1 MSELGK
7 ELQKIK
13 NELDELPSDL
23 SISTATIT
31 CKTDIIY
38 NVENIGLYF
47 NDFDDII
54 IGKKYGNRIVS
65 DIINVKE
72 NKTKKEEKSKKNFYN
87 QVSLIINSAKL
98 HDAKYVN
105 ESVIKTINVK
115 LFINGSIQMTGCKQ
129 IQNVEKTL
137 ILLFNKLKSKKAIL
151 NNNKFEIKSFISDS
165 TDIKFLDIKY
175 IRDFQIRMIN
185 TNFNIEFK
193 IKRQQLHEILLAN
206 NIDSSYDPI
215 NHACI
220 NVKYTIPNS
229 IKTVSMFVFESGA
242 ITIAG
247 ANNCYQVI
255 QAYNFINKIILSNYY
270 KVMSKSITPQVLVDI
285 IKNFNNDYAINTK
298 IELDNSDSDEEQDI
312 CKNIKM
318 KYI

>member
-31 CKTDIIY
+31 CKTDILY

-65 DIINVKE
+65 DIISVKE
-72 NKTKKEEKSKKNFYN
+72 NKTKKEEKSNKNFYN
-87 QVSLIINSAKL
+87 QVSLIINSEKL
-98 HDAKYVN
+98 HDANYVN

-298 IELDNSDSDEEQDI
+298 IELDDSSSDEEQDI
-312 CKNIKM
+312 YKNIKM

>member
-31 CKTDIIY
+31 CKTDILY

-65 DIINVKE
+65 DIISVKE
-72 NKTKKEEKSKKNFYN
+72 NKTKKEEKSNKNFYN
-87 QVSLIINSAKL
+87 QVSLIINSEKL
-98 HDAKYVN
+98 HDANYVN

-312 CKNIKM
+312 YKNVKI